1 MTTDYCVVQ
10 FSFHAHGNHANG
22 NHGRDPFVDIGTKRA
37 SSVSHT
43 RLFHLFPVTRFL
55 YLPYIVYIKFLSLN
69 IR

>member
-37 SSVSHT
+37 SSV
-43 RLFHLFPVTRFL
+43 
-55 YLPYIVYIKFLSLN
+55 
-69 IR
+69 